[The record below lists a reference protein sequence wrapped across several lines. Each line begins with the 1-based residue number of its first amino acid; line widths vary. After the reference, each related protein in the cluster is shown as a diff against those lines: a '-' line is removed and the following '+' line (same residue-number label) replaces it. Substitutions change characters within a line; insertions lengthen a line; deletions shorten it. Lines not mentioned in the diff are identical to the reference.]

1 VLLEVRGLNA
11 FYGNLQALFSVNLDV
26 GEGEILAVIG
36 SNGAGKTTLLKS
48 IMNIEV
54 RKEGRV
60 YFDGVDITR
69 LPTHRI
75 ARLGVLFIPDNTGLY
90 PGLTV
95 LENFQLAVGRK
106 DVDLGIVR
114 EVYPEITG
122 LLGRSADRLSGG
134 ERKIVSVLRAFLLNP
149 KLILLDEPTE
159 GVSPIVAERIYSLL
173 KMLSSRGK
181 SLIVVESG
189 SKLKLALKN
198 ANRIAVMTAGRITY
212 VGEVDKAQKDL
223 DIIRKL
229 VFA

>member
-26 GEGEILAVIG
+26 EKGEILAVIG

-75 ARLGVLFIPDNTGLY
+75 AKLGVLFIPDNTGLY

-106 DVDLGIVR
+106 DVDLGVVR

-149 KLILLDEPTE
+149 KLVLLDEPTE

-212 VGEVDKAQKDL
+212 IGEVDRAQKDL

>member
-1 VLLEVRGLNA
+1 MLLEVRGLNA

-26 GEGEILAVIG
+26 EKGEILAVIG

-75 ARLGVLFIPDNTGLY
+75 AKLGVLFIPDNTGLY

-149 KLILLDEPTE
+149 KLVLLDEPTE
-159 GVSPIVAERIYSLL
+159 GVSPVVAERIYSLL